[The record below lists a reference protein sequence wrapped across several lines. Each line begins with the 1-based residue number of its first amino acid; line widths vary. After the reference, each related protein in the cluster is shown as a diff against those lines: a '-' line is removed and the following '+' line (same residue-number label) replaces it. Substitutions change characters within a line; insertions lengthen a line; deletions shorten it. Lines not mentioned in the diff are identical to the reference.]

1 MLNGLFASLYGDTTT
16 ASMFLISAAVAL
28 VLGGVIAFV
37 SRRTNNGSDSLFG
50 ALIFLPFLVQLV
62 IMLVNGSVGT
72 GVAVMGAFSL
82 IRFRSAPG
90 SAQDIAV
97 IFLAMT
103 VGLACGMGYIGLA
116 ILATVVVC
124 GISLIRTCLPGG
136 KTGMDRDLKITIPE
150 DMDYSDLFDD
160 LFDRYTTQ
168 HTLTSVKTA
177 NMGSLFNLK
186 YRIRLKD
193 GKQEKAFLDA
203 LRCRNGNLEI
213 ACSHVS
219 AGKEGKETL

>member
-1 MLNGLFASLYGDTTT
+1 MLNGLFASVYGDAAT
-16 ASMFLISAAVAL
+16 AGVFLLSAAIAR
-28 VLGGVIAFV
+28 VLGGVIALC
-37 SRRTNNGSDSLFG
+37 SRKTNNGSDSLTG

-124 GISLIRTCLPGG
+124 GISLVRYAIPSGQG
-136 KTGMDRDLKITIPE
+136 SAERDLKITIPE
-150 DMDYSDLFDD
+150 DMDYASLFDD
-160 LFDRYTTQ
+160 IFEAYTSD
-168 HTLTSVKTA
+168 HSLSSVKTS
-177 NMGSLFNLK
+177 NMGSLYNLR

-193 GKQEKAFLDA
+193 VNREKAFLDD

-213 ACSHVS
+213 SCGRVS
-219 AGKEGKETL
+219 AGKAGKDTL

>member
-1 MLNGLFASLYGDTTT
+1 MLNGLFASLYGETTT

-28 VLGGVIAFV
+28 VLGGVIALV
-37 SRRTNNGSDSLFG
+37 SRKTNNGSDSLFG

-116 ILATVVVC
+116 ILATLVVC
-124 GISLIRTCLPGG
+124 GISLLRSRLPGG
-136 KTGMDRDLKITIPE
+136 TGASDRDLKITIPE
-150 DMDYSDLFDD
+150 DMDYTDLFDD
-160 LFDRYTTQ
+160 LFARYTTQ

-177 NMGSLFNLK
+177 NMGSLYNLK
-186 YRIRLKD
+186 YRVRLRDIK
-193 GKQEKAFLDA
+193 GEKAFLDD

-213 ACSHVS
+213 SCAHVS
-219 AGKEGKETL
+219 SGREGKESL

>member
-1 MLNGLFASLYGDTTT
+1 MLDEFFASLYGDTTT
-16 ASMFLISAAVAL
+16 PSMFLLSAAVAL
-28 VLGGVIAFV
+28 VLGAVIAFV
-37 SRRTNNGSDSLFG
+37 SRKTNNGSDSLFG
-50 ALIFLPFLVQLV
+50 ALIFLPFLVQMV

-90 SAQDIAV
+90 SAQDIAI

-103 VGLACGMGYIGLA
+103 AGLACGMGCIGLA
-116 ILATVVVC
+116 ILATLVVC
-124 GISLIRTCLPGG
+124 GISLIRWALHGSKDG
-136 KTGMDRDLKITIPE
+136 EDRDLKITIPE

-160 LFDRYTTQ
+160 LFEKYTVQ
-168 HTLTSVKTA
+168 HSLSSVKTA

-186 YRIRLKD
+186 YRVQLKD
-193 GKQEKAFLDA
+193 VKQEKSFLDE

-213 ACSHVS
+213 SCAHVS
-219 AGKEGKETL
+219 AGQEGKETL

>member
-1 MLNGLFASLYGDTTT
+1 MLDGLFASLYGDTAT
-16 ASMFLISAAVAL
+16 ASMFLLSAAAAL
-28 VLGGVIAFV
+28 VLGGIIAWV
-37 SRRTNNGSDSLFG
+37 SRKTNNGSDSLFG

-116 ILATVVVC
+116 VLATLVVC
-124 GISLIRTCLPGG
+124 GISLIRYQLPSGRGG
-136 KTGMDRDLKITIPE
+136 VDRDLKITIPE
-150 DMDYSDLFDD
+150 DMDYTGLFDD
-160 LFDRYTTQ
+160 LFDSYTSQ

-177 NMGSLFNLK
+177 NMGSLFNLR
-186 YRIRLKD
+186 YRVRLKD
-193 GKQEKAFLDA
+193 VKREKAFLDD

-213 ACSHVS
+213 ACAHVS

>member
-1 MLNGLFASLYGDTTT
+1 MLNGLFASLYGETTT

-28 VLGGVIAFV
+28 VLGGVIALV
-37 SRRTNNGSDSLFG
+37 SRKTNNGSDSLFG

-62 IMLVNGSVGT
+62 IVLVNGSVGT

-116 ILATVVVC
+116 ILATLVVC
-124 GISLIRTCLPGG
+124 GISLLRSRLPGG
-136 KTGMDRDLKITIPE
+136 TGASDRDLKITIPE
-150 DMDYSDLFDD
+150 DMDYTDLFDD
-160 LFDRYTTQ
+160 LFARYTTQ

-177 NMGSLFNLK
+177 NMGSLYNLK
-186 YRIRLKD
+186 YRVRLRDIK
-193 GKQEKAFLDA
+193 GEKAFLDD

-213 ACSHVS
+213 SCAHVS
-219 AGKEGKETL
+219 SGREGKESL

>member
-1 MLNGLFASLYGDTTT
+1 MLDGFFSSLYGDTTT
-16 ASMFLISAAVAL
+16 TSMFLLSAAVAL
-28 VLGGVIAFV
+28 ILGGVIAFV
-37 SRRTNNGSDSLFG
+37 SRKTNNGSDSLFG
-50 ALIFLPFLVQLV
+50 ALIFLPFLVQMV

-90 SAQDIAV
+90 SAQDIAI

-103 VGLACGMGYIGLA
+103 VGLACGMGCIGLA
-116 ILATVVVC
+116 ILATLVVC
-124 GISLIRTCLPGG
+124 GISLIRCAMPGG
-136 KTGMDRDLKITIPE
+136 KSDTDRDLKITIPE

-160 LFDRYTTQ
+160 LFAQYTVQ
-168 HTLTSVKTA
+168 HSLSSVKTA
-177 NMGSLFNLK
+177 NMGSLFNLR

-193 GKQEKAFLDA
+193 VKQEKTFLDE

-213 ACSHVS
+213 SCARVS
-219 AGKEGKETL
+219 GDREGKESL

>member
-1 MLNGLFASLYGDTTT
+1 MSAIFNSILTTEVTLSTFLT
-16 ASMFLISAAVAL
+16 ALGVSAACGVLTAL
-28 VLGGVIAFV
+28 ASSYKNRV
-37 SRRTNNGSDSLFG
+37 SRSFFISL
-50 ALIFLPFLVQLV
+50 IVLPMVVATV
-62 IMLVNGSVGT
+62 IMMVNGNVGT

-116 ILATVVVC
+116 VLATLVVC
-124 GISLIRTCLPGG
+124 GVSLIRWAAPSGRGG
-136 KTGMDRDLKITIPE
+136 ADRELKITIPE
-150 DMDYSDLFDD
+150 DMDYTDLFDD
-160 LFDRYTTQ
+160 LFASYTTQ
-168 HTLTSVKTA
+168 HSLTSVKTA
-177 NMGSLFNLK
+177 NMGSLYNLH

-193 GKQEKAFLDA
+193 VSREKAFLDD

-213 ACSHVS
+213 ACAHVS
-219 AGKEGKETL
+219 VGKEGKETL

>member
-1 MLNGLFASLYGDTTT
+1 MLDGLFAILYGDTAT
-16 ASMFLISAAVAL
+16 ASMFLLSAAAAL
-28 VLGGVIAFV
+28 VLGGIIAWV
-37 SRRTNNGSDSLFG
+37 SRKTNNGSDSLFG

-116 ILATVVVC
+116 VLATLVVC
-124 GISLIRTCLPGG
+124 GISLIRYSLPSGHGG
-136 KTGMDRDLKITIPE
+136 ADRDLKITIPE
-150 DMDYSDLFDD
+150 DMDYTDLFDD
-160 LFDRYTTQ
+160 LFDSYTSQ

-177 NMGSLFNLK
+177 NMGSLFNLR
-186 YRIRLKD
+186 YRVRLKD
-193 GKQEKAFLDA
+193 VKREKAFLDD

-213 ACSHVS
+213 ACAHVS

>member
-1 MLNGLFASLYGDTTT
+1 MLDGLFASLYGDTAT
-16 ASMFLISAAVAL
+16 AAMFLVSAAAAL
-28 VLGGVIAFV
+28 VLGGIIAWV
-37 SRRTNNGSDSLFG
+37 SRKTNNGSDSLFG

-116 ILATVVVC
+116 ILATLVVC
-124 GISLIRTCLPGG
+124 GISLIRYSLPSGHGG
-136 KTGMDRDLKITIPE
+136 ADRDLKITIPE
-150 DMDYSDLFDD
+150 DMDYTDLFDD
-160 LFDRYTTQ
+160 LFDSYTSQ

-177 NMGSLFNLK
+177 NMGSLFNLR
-186 YRIRLKD
+186 YRVRLKD
-193 GKQEKAFLDA
+193 VKREKAFLDD

-213 ACSHVS
+213 ACAHVS

>member
-1 MLNGLFASLYGDTTT
+1 MLDGLFASLYGDTAT
-16 ASMFLISAAVAL
+16 ASMFLLSAAVAL
-28 VLGGVIAFV
+28 VLGGIIALV

-116 ILATVVVC
+116 VLATLVVC
-124 GISLIRTCLPGG
+124 GISLIRYQLPSGRGG
-136 KTGMDRDLKITIPE
+136 ADRDLKITIPE
-150 DMDYSDLFDD
+150 DMDYTGLFDD
-160 LFDRYTTQ
+160 LFETYTAS
-168 HTLTSVKTA
+168 HNLLSVKTA
-177 NMGSLFNLK
+177 NMGSLFNLR

-193 GKQEKAFLDA
+193 VKREKAFLDE

-213 ACSHVS
+213 ACAHVS

>member
-1 MLNGLFASLYGDTTT
+1 MLDGLFASLYGDTPT

-28 VLGGVIAFV
+28 VLGWVIAVV
-37 SRRTNNGSDSLFG
+37 SRKTNNGSDSLFG

-116 ILATVVVC
+116 VLATLVVC
-124 GISLIRTCLPGG
+124 GVSLIRWAAPSGRGG
-136 KTGMDRDLKITIPE
+136 ADRELKITIPE
-150 DMDYSDLFDD
+150 DMDYTDLFDD
-160 LFDRYTTQ
+160 LFASYTTQ
-168 HTLTSVKTA
+168 HSLTSVKTA
-177 NMGSLFNLK
+177 NMGSLYNLH

-193 GKQEKAFLDA
+193 VSREKAFLDD

-213 ACSHVS
+213 ACAHVS
-219 AGKEGKETL
+219 AGKDGKETL

>member
-1 MLNGLFASLYGDTTT
+1 MLDGLFASLYGDTAT
-16 ASMFLISAAVAL
+16 ASMFLLSAAAAL
-28 VLGGVIAFV
+28 VLGGIIAWV
-37 SRRTNNGSDSLFG
+37 SRKTNNGSDSLFG

-116 ILATVVVC
+116 VLATLVVC
-124 GISLIRTCLPGG
+124 GISLIRYQLPSGRGG
-136 KTGMDRDLKITIPE
+136 VDRDHHPRGYGLHRP
-150 DMDYSDLFDD
+150 
-160 LFDRYTTQ
+160 
-168 HTLTSVKTA
+168 
-177 NMGSLFNLK
+177 
-186 YRIRLKD
+186 
-193 GKQEKAFLDA
+193 
-203 LRCRNGNLEI
+203 LRRPL
-213 ACSHVS
+213 
-219 AGKEGKETL
+219 

>member
-1 MLNGLFASLYGDTTT
+1 MLDGLFASLYGDTTT

-28 VLGGVIAFV
+28 VLGWVIAVV
-37 SRRTNNGSDSLFG
+37 SRKTNNGSDSLFG

-116 ILATVVVC
+116 VLATLVVC
-124 GISLIRTCLPGG
+124 GVSLIRWAVPSGRGG
-136 KTGMDRDLKITIPE
+136 ADRELKITIPE
-150 DMDYSDLFDD
+150 DMDYTDLFDD
-160 LFDRYTTQ
+160 LFASYTTQ
-168 HTLTSVKTA
+168 HSLTSVKTA
-177 NMGSLFNLK
+177 NMGSLYNLH

-193 GKQEKAFLDA
+193 VSREKAILDD

-213 ACSHVS
+213 ACAHVS
-219 AGKEGKETL
+219 VGKEDKETL

>member
-1 MLNGLFASLYGDTTT
+1 MLDGLFASLYGDTAT
-16 ASMFLISAAVAL
+16 ASMFLLSAAVAL
-28 VLGGVIAFV
+28 VLGGVIALV

-116 ILATVVVC
+116 ILATLVVC
-124 GISLIRTCLPGG
+124 GISLIRYQLPSGHGG
-136 KTGMDRDLKITIPE
+136 ADRDLKITIPE
-150 DMDYSDLFDD
+150 DMDYTGLFDD
-160 LFDRYTTQ
+160 LFETYTAS
-168 HTLTSVKTA
+168 HNLLSVKTA
-177 NMGSLFNLK
+177 NMGSLFNLR
-186 YRIRLKD
+186 YRVRLKD
-193 GKQEKAFLDA
+193 VKREKAFLDE
-203 LRCRNGNLEI
+203 LRFRNGSLEI
-213 ACSHVS
+213 ACAHVS
-219 AGKEGKETL
+219 AGKKGKETL

>member
-1 MLNGLFASLYGDTTT
+1 MLNGLFSSIYGDAATT
-16 ASMFLISAAVAL
+16 AMILLSSAVAL
-28 VLGGVIAFV
+28 ALGFVIALC
-37 SRRTNNGSDSLFG
+37 SRKTNNGSDSLTG

-103 VGLACGMGYIGLA
+103 VGLACGMGYLGFA
-116 ILATVVVC
+116 VLATAVVC
-124 GISLIRTCLPGG
+124 GISLIRYAMPAGRGG
-136 KTGMDRDLKITIPE
+136 TDRDLKITIPE
-150 DMDYSDLFDD
+150 DMDYAALFDD
-160 LFDRYTTQ
+160 IFEEYTAS
-168 HTLTSVKTA
+168 HSLTSVKTS
-177 NMGSLFNLK
+177 NMGSLFNLR

-193 GKQEKAFLDA
+193 AAREKSFLDD

-213 ACSHVS
+213 SCGRVS
-219 AGKEGKETL
+219 AGKEGKESL

>member
-1 MLNGLFASLYGDTTT
+1 MLDGLLSSLYGDAAT
-16 ASMFLISAAVAL
+16 ASMYLLSAAVAL
-28 VLGGVIAFV
+28 VLGGVIALV
-37 SRRTNNGSDSLFG
+37 SRKTSNGSDSLFG
-50 ALIFLPFLVQLV
+50 ALIFLPFLVQMV

-90 SAQDIAV
+90 SARDIAI

-103 VGLACGMGYIGLA
+103 VGIACGMGYIGLA
-116 ILATVVVC
+116 ILATLVVC
-124 GISLIRTCLPGG
+124 GISLIRLSGG
-136 KTGMDRDLKITIPE
+136 KGDADRDLKITIPE

-160 LFDRYTTQ
+160 LFEKYTVL
-168 HTLTSVKTA
+168 HSLSSVKTA

-193 GKQEKAFLDA
+193 VRQEKTFLDE

-213 ACSHVS
+213 SCAHVA
-219 AGKEGKETL
+219 AGREGKERL

>member
-1 MLNGLFASLYGDTTT
+1 MLDGFFASLYGDAATT
-16 ASMFLISAAVAL
+16 SMFLLSAAVAL
-28 VLGGVIAFV
+28 GLGCVIALV
-37 SRRTNNGSDSLFG
+37 SRKTNNGSDSLFG
-50 ALIFLPFLVQLV
+50 ALIFLPFLVQMV

-103 VGLACGMGYIGLA
+103 VGLACGMGCIGLA
-116 ILATVVVC
+116 ILATAVVC
-124 GISLIRTCLPGG
+124 GISLFRWAVPGG
-136 KTGMDRDLKITIPE
+136 KDGTERELKITIPE

-160 LFDRYTTQ
+160 LFASYTTR
-168 HTLTSVKTA
+168 HTLTSVRTA
-177 NMGSLFNLK
+177 NMGSLYNLR
-186 YRIRLKD
+186 YRVRLKD
-193 GKQEKAFLDA
+193 VKQEKAFLDD

-213 ACSHVS
+213 SCAH
-219 AGKEGKETL
+219 AAYGREGKEAL

>member
-1 MLNGLFASLYGDTTT
+1 MLDGLFASLYGDTAT
-16 ASMFLISAAVAL
+16 ASMFLVSAAAAL
-28 VLGGVIAFV
+28 VLGGIIAWV
-37 SRRTNNGSDSLFG
+37 SRRTNKGSDSLFG

-116 ILATVVVC
+116 VLATLVVC
-124 GISLIRTCLPGG
+124 GISLIRYRLPSGNGG
-136 KTGMDRDLKITIPE
+136 ADRDLKITIPE
-150 DMDYSDLFDD
+150 DMDYTDLFDD
-160 LFDRYTTQ
+160 LFETYTAS
-168 HTLTSVKTA
+168 HSLLSVRTA
-177 NMGSLFNLK
+177 NMGSLYNLR
-186 YRIRLKD
+186 YRIRLRD
-193 GKQEKAFLDA
+193 VSREKAFLDD

-213 ACSHVS
+213 ACAHVS

>member
-1 MLNGLFASLYGDTTT
+1 V
-16 ASMFLISAAVAL
+16 IAL
-28 VLGGVIAFV
+28 V
-37 SRRTNNGSDSLFG
+37 SRKTNNGSDSLFG
-50 ALIFLPFLVQLV
+50 ALIFLPFLVQMV

-103 VGLACGMGYIGLA
+103 VGLACGMGCIGLA
-116 ILATVVVC
+116 VLATAVVC
-124 GISLIRTCLPGG
+124 GISLIRNALPGG
-136 KTGMDRDLKITIPE
+136 RTDGDRDLKITIPE
-150 DMDYSDLFDD
+150 DMDYSGLFDD
-160 LFDRYTTQ
+160 LFEKYTVQ
-168 HTLTSVKTA
+168 HSLSSVKTV
-177 NMGSLFNLK
+177 NMGSLFKLK

-193 GKQEKAFLDA
+193 TRSEKDFLDE

-213 ACSHVS
+213 SCARVAS
-219 AGKEGKETL
+219 GKEGKGTL

>member
-1 MLNGLFASLYGDTTT
+1 MLDGFFASLYGDTTT
-16 ASMFLISAAVAL
+16 ASTFLLSAAVAL
-28 VLGGVIAFV
+28 VMGAVIAFV
-37 SRRTNNGSDSLFG
+37 SRKTNNGSDSLFG
-50 ALIFLPFLVQLV
+50 ALIFLPFLVQMV

-90 SAQDIAV
+90 SAQDIAI

-103 VGLACGMGYIGLA
+103 AGLACGMGCIGLA
-116 ILATVVVC
+116 ILATLVVC
-124 GISLIRTCLPGG
+124 GISLIRWALHGSKDG
-136 KTGMDRDLKITIPE
+136 EDRDLKITIPE

-160 LFDRYTTQ
+160 LFEKYTVQ
-168 HTLTSVKTA
+168 HSLSSVKTA

-186 YRIRLKD
+186 YRVQLKD
-193 GKQEKAFLDA
+193 VKQEKSFLDE

-213 ACSHVS
+213 SCAHVS
-219 AGKEGKETL
+219 AGQEGKETL

>member
-1 MLNGLFASLYGDTTT
+1 MLDGLFASLYGDTAT
-16 ASMFLISAAVAL
+16 ASMFLLSAAVAL
-28 VLGGVIAFV
+28 VLGGVIALV

-116 ILATVVVC
+116 VLATLVVC
-124 GISLIRTCLPGG
+124 GISLIRYSLPSGHGG
-136 KTGMDRDLKITIPE
+136 ADRDLKITIPE
-150 DMDYSDLFDD
+150 DMDYTDLFDD
-160 LFDRYTTQ
+160 LFDSYTSQ

-193 GKQEKAFLDA
+193 VKREKAFLDD

-213 ACSHVS
+213 SCAHVS
-219 AGKEGKETL
+219 SGKEGKETL

>member
-1 MLNGLFASLYGDTTT
+1 MLDGFFSSLYGDTATT
-16 ASMFLISAAVAL
+16 SMFLLSAAVAL
-28 VLGGVIAFV
+28 VLGAVIAFV
-37 SRRTNNGSDSLFG
+37 SRKTNNGSDSLFG
-50 ALIFLPFLVQLV
+50 ALIFLPFLVQMV

-90 SAQDIAV
+90 SAQDIAI

-103 VGLACGMGYIGLA
+103 VGLACGMGCIGLA
-116 ILATVVVC
+116 ILATLVVC
-124 GISLIRTCLPGG
+124 GISVLRWAMPGG
-136 KTGMDRDLKITIPE
+136 KDGADRDLKITIPE

-160 LFDRYTTQ
+160 LFEKYTVQ
-168 HTLTSVKTA
+168 HALSAVKTT

-186 YRIRLKD
+186 YSIRLRD
-193 GKQEKAFLDA
+193 VKQEKSFLDE

-213 ACSHVS
+213 SCSHVTS
-219 AGKEGKETL
+219 GREGKEAL

>member
-1 MLNGLFASLYGDTTT
+1 MLDGFFASLYGDTTT
-16 ASMFLISAAVAL
+16 TTMFLASAAVAL
-28 VLGGVIAFV
+28 VLGAVIAFV
-37 SRRTNNGSDSLFG
+37 SRKTNNGSDSLFG
-50 ALIFLPFLVQLV
+50 ALLFLPFLVQMV

-103 VGLACGMGYIGLA
+103 VGLACGMGCIGLA
-116 ILATVVVC
+116 ILATLVVC
-124 GISLIRTCLPGG
+124 GISLLRRALPGS
-136 KTGMDRDLKITIPE
+136 KDVEDRDLKITIPE

-160 LFDRYTTQ
+160 LFEKYTVQ
-168 HTLTSVKTA
+168 HALSSVRTA
-177 NMGSLFNLK
+177 NMGSLFNLR
-186 YRIRLKD
+186 YRVRLKD
-193 GKQEKAFLDA
+193 TKQEKSFLDE

-213 ACSHVS
+213 SCARVS
-219 AGKEGKETL
+219 AGREGRETL

>member
-1 MLNGLFASLYGDTTT
+1 MLDGLFASLYGDTAT
-16 ASMFLISAAVAL
+16 ASMFLLSAAVAL
-28 VLGGVIAFV
+28 VLGGVIALV

-116 ILATVVVC
+116 VLATLVVC
-124 GISLIRTCLPGG
+124 GISLIRYQLPSGRGG
-136 KTGMDRDLKITIPE
+136 ADRDLKITIPE
-150 DMDYSDLFDD
+150 DMDYTGLFDD
-160 LFDRYTTQ
+160 LFETSTAS
-168 HTLTSVKTA
+168 HNLLSVKTA
-177 NMGSLFNLK
+177 NMGSLFNLR

-193 GKQEKAFLDA
+193 VKREKAFLDE

-213 ACSHVS
+213 ACAHVS

>member
-1 MLNGLFASLYGDTTT
+1 MLDGLFASLYGDTATV
-16 ASMFLISAAVAL
+16 SMFLLSAAAAL
-28 VLGGVIAFV
+28 VLGGIIAWV
-37 SRRTNNGSDSLFG
+37 SRKTNNGSDSLFG

-97 IFLAMT
+97 IFLART

-116 ILATVVVC
+116 VLATLVVC
-124 GISLIRTCLPGG
+124 GISLIRYSLPSGHGG
-136 KTGMDRDLKITIPE
+136 ADRDLKITIPE
-150 DMDYSDLFDD
+150 DMDYTDLFDD
-160 LFDRYTTQ
+160 LFDSYTSQ

-177 NMGSLFNLK
+177 NMGSLFNLR

-193 GKQEKAFLDA
+193 VKREKAFLDE

-213 ACSHVS
+213 ACAHVS

>member
-1 MLNGLFASLYGDTTT
+1 MLTGLLSSIYGETTT
-16 ASMFLISAAVAL
+16 TEMFLLSAAAAL
-28 VLGGVIAFV
+28 ILGGIIAFC
-37 SRRTNNGSDSLFG
+37 SRRTNNGSDSLTG
-50 ALIFLPFLVQLV
+50 ALIFLPFLVQMV

-116 ILATVVVC
+116 VLATLVVC
-124 GISLIRTCLPGG
+124 GISLIRYAFPSGRGG
-136 KTGMDRDLKITIPE
+136 TERDLKITIPE
-150 DMDYSDLFDD
+150 DMDYSALFDD
-160 LFDRYTTQ
+160 IFERYTSHQ
-168 HTLTSVKTA
+168 SLTSVKTS
-177 NMGSLFNLK
+177 NMGSLFNLR

-193 GKQEKAFLDA
+193 VTKEKAFLDD

-213 ACSHVS
+213 SCSRVS
-219 AGKEGKETL
+219 AGKDGKESL

>member
-1 MLNGLFASLYGDTTT
+1 MLDGLFASLYGDTAT
-16 ASMFLISAAVAL
+16 ASMFLLSAAAAL
-28 VLGGVIAFV
+28 VLGGIIAWV
-37 SRRTNNGSDSLFG
+37 SRKTNNGSDSLFG

-116 ILATVVVC
+116 VLATLVVC
-124 GISLIRTCLPGG
+124 GISLIRYSLPSGHGG
-136 KTGMDRDLKITIPE
+136 ADRDLKITIPE
-150 DMDYSDLFDD
+150 DMDYTDLFDD
-160 LFDRYTTQ
+160 LFDSYTSQ

-177 NMGSLFNLK
+177 NMGSLFNLR
-186 YRIRLKD
+186 YRVRLKD
-193 GKQEKAFLDA
+193 VKREKAFLDD

-213 ACSHVS
+213 ACAHVS

>member
-1 MLNGLFASLYGDTTT
+1 MLDGLFASLYGDTAT
-16 ASMFLISAAVAL
+16 AAMFLVSAAAAL
-28 VLGGVIAFV
+28 VLGGIIAWV

-116 ILATVVVC
+116 VLATLVVC
-124 GISLIRTCLPGG
+124 GISLIRYRLPAGIGG
-136 KTGMDRDLKITIPE
+136 ADRDLKITIPE
-150 DMDYSDLFDD
+150 DMDYTDLFDD
-160 LFDRYTTQ
+160 LFETYTAS
-168 HTLTSVKTA
+168 HSLLSVRTA
-177 NMGSLFNLK
+177 NMGSLYNLR
-186 YRIRLKD
+186 YRIRLRD
-193 GKQEKAFLDA
+193 VNREKAFLDD

-213 ACSHVS
+213 ACAHVS

>member
-1 MLNGLFASLYGDTTT
+1 MLDGLFASLYGDAAT
-16 ASMFLISAAVAL
+16 ASMYLVSAAAAL
-28 VLGGVIAFV
+28 VLGGVIAWV
-37 SRRTNNGSDSLFG
+37 SRKTNNGSDSLFG

-103 VGLACGMGYIGLA
+103 VGLACGMGYVGLA
-116 ILATVVVC
+116 VLATLVVC
-124 GISLIRTCLPGG
+124 GISLVRFRVSPAAGG
-136 KTGMDRDLKITIPE
+136 ADRDLKITIPE

-160 LFDRYTTQ
+160 LFETYTSQ
-168 HTLTSVKTA
+168 HSLLSVKTA

-186 YRIRLKD
+186 YRIRLRDVKR
-193 GKQEKAFLDA
+193 EKAFLDD

-213 ACSHVS
+213 SCSHVS
-219 AGKEGKETL
+219 AGKEGRETL

>member
-1 MLNGLFASLYGDTTT
+1 MLDGLFASLYGDTAT
-16 ASMFLISAAVAL
+16 ASMFLLSAAVAL
-28 VLGGVIAFV
+28 VLGGVIALV

-116 ILATVVVC
+116 VLATLVVC
-124 GISLIRTCLPGG
+124 GISLIRYSLPSGHGG
-136 KTGMDRDLKITIPE
+136 ANRDLKITIPE
-150 DMDYSDLFDD
+150 DMDYTDLFDD
-160 LFDRYTTQ
+160 LFDSYTSQ

-193 GKQEKAFLDA
+193 VKREKAFLDD

-213 ACSHVS
+213 ACAHVS

>member
-1 MLNGLFASLYGDTTT
+1 MLNGLFASLYGETTT

-28 VLGGVIAFV
+28 VLGGVIALV
-37 SRRTNNGSDSLFG
+37 SRKTNNGSDSLFG

-116 ILATVVVC
+116 ILATLVVC
-124 GISLIRTCLPGG
+124 GISLIRSRLPGG
-136 KTGMDRDLKITIPE
+136 TGASDRDLKITIPE
-150 DMDYSDLFDD
+150 DMDYTDLFDD
-160 LFDRYTTQ
+160 LFARYTTQ

-177 NMGSLFNLK
+177 NMGSLYNLK
-186 YRIRLKD
+186 YRVRLRDIK
-193 GKQEKAFLDA
+193 GEKAFLDD

-213 ACSHVS
+213 SCAHVS
-219 AGKEGKETL
+219 SGREGKESL

>member
-1 MLNGLFASLYGDTTT
+1 MLDGFFASLYGDTTT
-16 ASMFLISAAVAL
+16 PSMFLLSAAVAL
-28 VLGGVIAFV
+28 VLGAVIAFV
-37 SRRTNNGSDSLFG
+37 SRKTNNGSDSLFG
-50 ALIFLPFLVQLV
+50 ALIFLPFLVQMV

-90 SAQDIAV
+90 SAQDIAI

-103 VGLACGMGYIGLA
+103 AGLACGMGCIGLA
-116 ILATVVVC
+116 ILATLVVC
-124 GISLIRTCLPGG
+124 GISLIRWALHGSKDG
-136 KTGMDRDLKITIPE
+136 EDRDLKITIPE

-160 LFDRYTTQ
+160 LFEKYTVQ
-168 HTLTSVKTA
+168 HSLSSVKTA

-186 YRIRLKD
+186 YRVQLKD
-193 GKQEKAFLDA
+193 VKQEKSFLDE

-213 ACSHVS
+213 SCAHVS
-219 AGKEGKETL
+219 AGQEGKETL

>member
-1 MLNGLFASLYGDTTT
+1 MLDGFFASLYGDTTT
-16 ASMFLISAAVAL
+16 TTMFLASAAVAL
-28 VLGGVIAFV
+28 VLGAVIAFV
-37 SRRTNNGSDSLFG
+37 SRKTNNGSDSLFG
-50 ALIFLPFLVQLV
+50 ALLFLPFLVQMV

-90 SAQDIAV
+90 SAQDIAI

-103 VGLACGMGYIGLA
+103 VGLACGMGCIGLA
-116 ILATVVVC
+116 ILATLVVC
-124 GISLIRTCLPGG
+124 GISLLRWALPGG
-136 KTGMDRDLKITIPE
+136 KGGTDRDLKITIPE

-160 LFDRYTTQ
+160 LFEKYTTR
-168 HTLTSVKTA
+168 HDLRSVKTA

-193 GKQEKAFLDA
+193 VKQEKPFLDE

-213 ACSHVS
+213 SCSRVAS
-219 AGKEGKETL
+219 GRDGKDSL

>member
-1 MLNGLFASLYGDTTT
+1 MLEGFFASLYGDTATT
-16 ASMFLISAAVAL
+16 SMFLASAAVAL
-28 VLGGVIAFV
+28 VLGAVIAFV
-37 SRRTNNGSDSLFG
+37 SRKTNNGSDSLFG
-50 ALIFLPFLVQLV
+50 ALLFLPFLVQMV

-90 SAQDIAV
+90 SAQDIAI

-103 VGLACGMGYIGLA
+103 VGLACGMGCIGLA
-116 ILATVVVC
+116 ILATLVVC
-124 GISLIRTCLPGG
+124 GISLLRWAMPGG
-136 KTGMDRDLKITIPE
+136 KGGTDRDLKITIPE

-160 LFDRYTTQ
+160 LFEKYTTQ
-168 HTLTSVKTA
+168 HDLRSVKTA

-186 YRIRLKD
+186 YRVRLKD
-193 GKQEKAFLDA
+193 VKQEKSFLDE

-213 ACSHVS
+213 SCAHVS